1 MNMTPRKATQLR
13 CVIATACLLI
23 PSLVRADDDA
33 GAFRLG
39 PGESEATFDFATDEM
54 EGTIRLDGS
63 YHGVSRL
70 VDKRTGMQVID
81 SRYSALN
88 LFKLMS
94 VNLVMGQ
101 PRLMERTTSS
111 GDVWAEVSW
120 PATDAH
126 LGELTARYEVSGQNS
141 VDVVVTLES
150 NSHYGAYELFMSSY
164 FDGTLR
170 PHVYLKP
177 RIGDEPQLVLPS
189 VNDVFRDTVLV
200 FPRDALAARHC
211 VDGRWER
218 SERGVPWVQMCPVRR
233 YGYCLAFLT
242 NPDEDLGVVLMSRP
256 EDCYAI
262 STRYHGETP
271 EDRLTDYSAFDLSL
285 FGDDVRPGDVRTVR
299 VRLAITALD
308 DEMSQPLEMY
318 RRFVEDGA
326 DGAE

>member
-1 MNMTPRKATQLR
+1 MTLTIQPARLILWCAASLCSLYGSTLPADDTQL
-13 CVIATACLLI
+13 TL
-23 PSLVRADDDA
+23 S
-33 GAFRLG
+33 
-39 PGESEATFDFATDEM
+39 PGETESTFEFATDDM
-54 EGTIRLDGS
+54 EGTIRLDGN

-70 VDKRTGMQVID
+70 VDKRTGRQVID

-101 PRLMERTTSS
+101 PRIMERSIAS
-111 GDVWAEVSW
+111 EDNWAEVTW
-120 PATDAH
+120 PETDSH
-126 LGELTARYEVSGQNS
+126 LGELTARYEVSGRNS
-141 VDVVVTLES
+141 VDVIVRLRS
-150 NSHYGAYELFMSSY
+150 NGNYAAYELFMSNY

-177 RIGDEPQLVLPS
+177 RIGDEPQLVLPT

-200 FPRDALAARHC
+200 FPRDPLAARHC

-218 SERGVPWVQMCPVRR
+218 SEGGVPFVQMCPVRR

-242 NPDEDLGVVLMSRP
+242 DPEEQSAVVLMARP

-262 STRYHGETP
+262 STRYHGDTE

-285 FGDDVRPGDVRTVR
+285 FGDDVRPGDQRSIR
-299 VRLAITALD
+299 VRLALTPLD

-318 RRFVEDGA
+318 RAFVNEMRED
-326 DGAE
+326 E